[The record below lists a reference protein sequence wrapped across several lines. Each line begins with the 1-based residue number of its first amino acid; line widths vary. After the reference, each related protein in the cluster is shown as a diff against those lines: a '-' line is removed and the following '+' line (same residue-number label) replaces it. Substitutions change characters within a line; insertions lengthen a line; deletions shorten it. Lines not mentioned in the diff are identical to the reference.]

1 MAQTPAQSLWR
12 IANEIRDKMEAGQMP
27 DANQLAAY
35 AIAISV
41 VATDVEKL
49 AADRGTKEDRLK
61 AVLALC
67 SRADREGITSGG
79 LFTVAAVREA
89 ATEQ

>member
-1 MAQTPAQSLWR
+1 MAQTPAESLWR
-12 IANEIRDKMEAGQMP
+12 IANEISEQMEAGKMP
-27 DANQLAAY
+27 DPNQLAAY

-49 AADRGTKEDRLK
+49 AADRDGKESRLK

-67 SRADREGITSGG
+67 SRADREGVTSGG
-79 LFTVAAVREA
+79 LFTVAAVRDA
-89 ATEQ
+89 ATEK